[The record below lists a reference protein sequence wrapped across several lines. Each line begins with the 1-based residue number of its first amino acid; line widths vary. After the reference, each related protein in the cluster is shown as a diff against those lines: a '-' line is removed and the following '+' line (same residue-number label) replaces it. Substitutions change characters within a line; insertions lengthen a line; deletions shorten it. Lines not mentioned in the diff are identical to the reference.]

1 MDRNLQKQK
10 MDIYIFLKSRDVFY
24 CLEYKNII
32 FCWVM
37 QEQSI
42 LDDVLSRLNK
52 HNCILYKFS
61 MVCSEKSLISRITK
75 DIKQGIRNKDVVER
89 SLPRLKNYF
98 EMDTKKIDVSEISA
112 KEAAARLYELIKD

>member
-1 MDRNLQKQK
+1 M
-10 MDIYIFLKSRDVFY
+10 KSRDVFY